1 MKNEELQGEWQGL
14 IKEKE
19 HHKVR
24 MDEYIKG
31 LEALKMGFEDA
42 RSRNA
47 ALKGLEEIA
56 DMNISLS
63 EAELEQEDEMIR
75 ELQAKLAACE
85 KRAKPKKRKR

>member
-31 LEALKMGFEDA
+31 LEALKMGFEDVRLRKVAVEQKMQRA
-42 RSRNA
+42 R
-47 ALKGLEEIA
+47 GIVLEAQWEC
-56 DMNISLS
+56 
-63 EAELEQEDEMIR
+63 EEKDEKIT
-75 ELQAKLAACE
+75 ELQAQVKQ
-85 KRAKPKKRKR
+85 AKAKKRKRQC